1 MKLQTRIMIDDARK
15 ARAVDSCVVALAM
28 LRSGYTGDF
37 WVIHGNDVVRQR
49 FELAR
54 SKRKEVR
61 NGLAG
66 C

>member
-1 MKLQTRIMIDDARK
+1 MRQETGIMIDDARK
-15 ARAVDSCVVALAM
+15 VAAVDSCVVALAM

-37 WVIHGNDVVRQR
+37 WVVHGSDVARQR
-49 FELAR
+49 VELAR
-54 SKRKEVR
+54 SEHKEVR

>member
-15 ARAVDSCVVALAM
+15 AKAVDSCVVALAM
-28 LRSGYTGDF
+28 LRSEYEGKF
-37 WVIHGNDVVRQR
+37 WMVHADEVKKQRQ
-49 FELAR
+49 ELSDR
-54 SKRKEVR
+54 EVR